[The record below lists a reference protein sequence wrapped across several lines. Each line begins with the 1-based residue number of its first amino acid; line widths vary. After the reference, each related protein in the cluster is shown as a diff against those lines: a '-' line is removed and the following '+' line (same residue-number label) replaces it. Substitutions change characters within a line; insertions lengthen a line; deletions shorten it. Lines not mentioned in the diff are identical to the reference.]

1 MELSRR
7 NLLQVGG
14 LSALAVA
21 GLTIPLNE
29 PVAAKS
35 ASELDDGLMPRPY
48 GAGFVIPPTLQP
60 VATGVDALGPFS
72 SYVIEQR
79 AGSAV
84 LLPSGQASTIWGYNG
99 LLPGPTIHAEAGSRT
114 IVRMRNRLPATH
126 PLFGHA
132 FETSTHLHGNAS
144 LPQYDGYASDLT
156 PPGYAKTYQYPNSFQ
171 PARTLWYHDHAVHN
185 TAPNVYTGLLGQ
197 YHVHDPVER
206 DLLPQRPFDVP
217 MILGDVMFAEDGGL
231 GYDDRDHSGLWG
243 DVIVVNG
250 VPWPVMKVQRR
261 VYRFRVLNASVSRSY
276 RLTLTPQSAMHVV
289 GTDGGMVPTAQET
302 AQLRIGSAER
312 YEILIDFAQFAP
324 GQRVELH
331 NLSNE
336 NNRDF
341 DDTDK
346 VMAFDVVGD
355 PVDTTDPTWNRI
367 PSALASSSAMSLR
380 RDQAVRRRRL
390 RLQKSDV
397 TNEWSINGRT
407 WHDVI
412 DSGFREV
419 FANPGLNDVEIWEI
433 ENRGGGWFHPVHI
446 HLVDFQILSRNG
458 RPPFNYERGPK
469 DVVYVAENEKVE
481 VIMKFGPHRGKY
493 MIHCHNLPHE
503 DHDMMTQ
510 FSVGL
515 VEGQVDVNDPIN
527 ADPARPDTEASSAS

>member
-7 NLLQVGG
+7 NLLQVSG

-35 ASELDDGLMPRPY
+35 ASELDDRLMPRPY
-48 GAGFVIPPTLQP
+48 RASFVIPPTLQP

-72 SYVIEQR
+72 SHVIEQR

-84 LLPSGQASTIWGYNG
+84 LLPSGKASTIWGYNG
-99 LLPGPTIHAEAGSRT
+99 LLPGPTIHVEAGSRT
-114 IVRMRNRLPATH
+114 IVKMRNRLPATH

-132 FETSTHLHGNAS
+132 FDTSTHLHGNAS

-197 YHVHDPVER
+197 YHVHDDVER
-206 DLLPQRPFDVP
+206 ELLPQRPFDVP
-217 MILGDVMFAEDGGL
+217 LILGDVMFAEDGGL

-289 GTDGGMVPTAQET
+289 GTDGGMMPTAQET

-312 YEILIDFAQFAP
+312 YEVLIDFAQFP
-324 GQRVELH
+324 VGQRVELH

-346 VMAFDVVGD
+346 VMAFDITSD

-367 PSALASSSAMSLR
+367 PSALASSAAMSLR
-380 RDQAVRRRRL
+380 RDQAVSRRRL

-412 DSGFREV
+412 ASGFREV

-446 HLVDFQILSRNG
+446 HLVDFQVLSRNG
-458 RPPFNYERGPK
+458 RAPFAYERGPK

-481 VIMKFGPHRGKY
+481 VIMRFGPHRGKY

-527 ADPARPDTEASSAS
+527 ADPAQPDTGASTES